1 MSSKPMFNFLAKGGD
16 DKRDFSPGPDP
27 FAKLLSL
34 VKTIIAKVE
43 DKKDDRDEKGGK
55 DDRDDKGGKDRDEKG
70 GKNDRDEK
78 SGKDDRDDKSG
89 KDDRDE
95 KGGKDDRDDKHGK
108 DDRDDKG
115 GKDDRDDK
123 HGKDDRDDK
132 DDHHGGCIC
141 FMAGTR
147 IATPTGAAVIEDL
160 VAGDLVTLSG
170 GGTAPIRWVGRQ
182 TIDLAKADPLRVL
195 PVRIPAGALGHSLP
209 NRDLL
214 VSPDHA
220 LLLDGVLVHAGA
232 LVDGD
237 LIRRETAVPTSFT
250 YYHIELADHSLILAE
265 DVAAETYVDNADT
278 LAFDN
283 WAERDAI
290 ADGAPLGEMALPRAK
305 SRRQLPASLRA
316 RLEPA
321 VAA

>member
-34 VKTIIAKVE
+34 VKAVIAKVE
-43 DKKDDRDEKGGK
+43 DKKDDRDDKRGK
-55 DDRDDKGGKDRDEKG
+55 DDRDDKDGKG
-70 GKNDRDEK
+70 G
-78 SGKDDRDDKSG
+78 RDDKHG

-95 KGGKDDRDDKHGK
+95 KGGK
-108 DDRDDKG
+108 G

-123 HGKDDRDDK
+123 HDRDDRDDK
-132 DDHHGGCIC
+132 DDRDHHHGGCIC

-147 IATPTGAAVIEDL
+147 IATPNGAAAIETL
-160 VAGDLVTLSG
+160 AAGDLVTLSG

-182 TIDLAKADPLRVL
+182 TIVLAKADPLRVL
-195 PVRIPAGALGHSLP
+195 PVRIPAGALADNLP
-209 NRDLL
+209 SRDLL

-220 LLLDGVLVHAGA
+220 LLLDGILVHAGA

-237 LIRRETAVPTSFT
+237 LIRRETDVPATFT

-290 ADGAPLGEMALPRAK
+290 EDGAPLGEMALPRAK

-321 VAA
+321 LAA